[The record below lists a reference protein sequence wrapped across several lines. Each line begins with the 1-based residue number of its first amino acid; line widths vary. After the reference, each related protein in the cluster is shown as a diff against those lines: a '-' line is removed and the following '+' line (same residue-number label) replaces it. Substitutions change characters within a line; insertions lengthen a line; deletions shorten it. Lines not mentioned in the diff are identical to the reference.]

1 MGMSKE
7 TLEHIFEPFFTTK
20 GSGQGTGL
28 GLSMIQGIVAQ
39 SGGYIEVGSQP
50 EHGTTFEIYLPT
62 VEGTETETRRTATA
76 LATGG
81 KETLLVVDDQAE
93 VRAFAAATLGDH
105 GYRVIVAPDAAG
117 ALRLGEREH
126 VHLLLT
132 DVVMPN
138 MSGRA
143 LAERL
148 EKLRPGMKV
157 LFMSGYTADFMASHG
172 ALAEGV
178 ELIEKPF
185 DAEQLATRV
194 REVLGPAKAER
205 AAVLVAEN
213 SMPVRKML
221 STTLSEAGYA
231 VVEACDGVQ
240 ALECLRESPAQLA
253 LINVNMPIQGGFDTA
268 RAIREER
275 PEVKIILM
283 SAALGKTH
291 PLDPAGLGVDGLLSI
306 PVAPELLLDAV
317 RHLLPIDQQ

>member
-1 MGMSKE
+1 
-7 TLEHIFEPFFTTK
+7 
-20 GSGQGTGL
+20 
-28 GLSMIQGIVAQ
+28 
-39 SGGYIEVGSQP
+39 
-50 EHGTTFEIYLPT
+50 
-62 VEGTETETRRTATA
+62 
-76 LATGG
+76 
-81 KETLLVVDDQAE
+81 
-93 VRAFAAATLGDH
+93 
-105 GYRVIVAPDAAG
+105 
-117 ALRLGEREH
+117 
-126 VHLLLT
+126 
-132 DVVMPN
+132 
-138 MSGRA
+138 
-143 LAERL
+143 
-148 EKLRPGMKV
+148 
-157 LFMSGYTADFMASHG
+157 MSGYTADFMASHG